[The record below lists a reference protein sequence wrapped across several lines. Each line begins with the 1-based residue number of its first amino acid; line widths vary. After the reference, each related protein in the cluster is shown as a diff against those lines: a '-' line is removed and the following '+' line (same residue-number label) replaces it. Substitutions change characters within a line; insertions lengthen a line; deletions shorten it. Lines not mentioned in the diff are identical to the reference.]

1 MKKLL
6 SILLAGTMLISAVP
20 MISVSA
26 QTDST
31 QTYESVSTQQASTE
45 STTVATEI
53 TEPTAETT
61 VPDTESDKPI
71 AKEKKEKTYKK
82 FTYSVQGKAVT
93 IKKYNGSAKSVKIPS
108 EIEGKKVRVIG
119 KKSFYK
125 NKTLKKVTI
134 PDSVYEIR
142 AYTFYNCVKLNKV
155 SIGKNVDKIG
165 ESAFNGCKS
174 LKKFKIPSQVT
185 KLNYDVFA
193 RTGIKSLHIGKNIK
207 NILPSSFYNMTNK
220 PLEKITVSKK
230 NKHYSSENGVLY
242 NKKKT
247 RLILCPPS
255 LNRKSLTLPSSV
267 RIIGDDAFEFNKNLR
282 TVKLPN
288 KLKLIYPGAFC
299 DCKNLNEITIPKS
312 VYEIYEYAFSGC
324 SKLTKVTILN
334 KDANIEEFAF
344 ENSGFKSVEVAHSI
358 SEGFWG
364 CKKLK
369 KITILPNVTDIAPKQ
384 FFNCPKLKTV
394 TIPPTVKRIW
404 NKAFGYRY
412 KRINGIWK
420 IVKVKGFT
428 IKGKKNSPAHKY
440 AKKNNFKFVVLKK

>member
-26 QTDST
+26 QTDSA
-31 QTYESVSTQQASTE
+31 QTNETVSTQQASTE
-45 STTVATEI
+45 STTVAAEI
-53 TEPTAETT
+53 TEPTAEAT

-71 AKEKKEKTYKK
+71 ATEKREKTYKN

-93 IKKYNGSAKSVKIPS
+93 IKKYSGSAKSVKIPS

-142 AYTFYNCVKLNKV
+142 AFTFYNCVKLNKV

-193 RTGIKSLHIGKNIK
+193 RTGIKYLHIGKNIK
-207 NILPSSFYNMTNK
+207 SILAPGFYNINK
-220 PLEKITVSKK
+220 LLEKITVSKK

-247 RLILCPPS
+247 RLISCPPS

-288 KLKLIYPGAFC
+288 KLKLIYPGAFF

-312 VYEIYEYAFSGC
+312 VYEIYEYAFDGC

-334 KDANIEEFAF
+334 KDANIEKLAF
-344 ENSGFKSVEVAHSI
+344 EDCGFKSVVVSHSI
-358 SEGFWG
+358 QEGFRS

-369 KITILPNVTDIAPKQ
+369 KITILPVRH
-384 FFNCPKLKTV
+384 V
-394 TIPPTVKRIW
+394 H
-404 NKAFGYRY
+404 
-412 KRINGIWK
+412 
-420 IVKVKGFT
+420 
-428 IKGKKNSPAHKY
+428 S
-440 AKKNNFKFVVLKK
+440 